1 MRALQK
7 RNRWRP
13 KKKQSKQEW
22 TDLSEKACTNCH
34 FITKENVC
42 PKCRSTSFSEDFSGL
57 VVMFDPDNSSIAKAM
72 NIKEKGRY
80 ALKVR

>member
-1 MRALQK
+1 M
-7 RNRWRP
+7 N
-13 KKKQSKQEW
+13 
-22 TDLSEKACTNCH
+22 EKACTNCH

-42 PKCRSTSFSEDFSGL
+42 PKCRSTSLSEDFAGIAIVFEPGDS
-57 VVMFDPDNSSIAKAM
+57 VIAKAM